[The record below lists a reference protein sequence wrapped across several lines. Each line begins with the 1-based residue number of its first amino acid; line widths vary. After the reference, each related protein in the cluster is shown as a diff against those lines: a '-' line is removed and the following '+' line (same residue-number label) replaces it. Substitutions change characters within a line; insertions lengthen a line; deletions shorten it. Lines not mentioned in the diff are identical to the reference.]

1 MHLSKSSVSRMCECE
16 WNGWPMQWSVAH
28 TYVCVYVMI
37 WSSSVYIAHTSSVS
51 SVSARKSQ
59 PGTPGTASP
68 QTKDRLVSPT
78 KEETI
83 LETSLS
89 NDGLSESSSSS
100 FKLPKTLQSSN
111 KDQVRTYICMYCM
124 YISWWLW
131 TLYTC
136 THTHIYVRTHT
147 CVQVHNISSYSTPE
161 HFRTTVQGSAC
172 ETYEGTEG
180 EEECLLWCWLEV
192 HTEIW

>member
-1 MHLSKSSVSRMCECE
+1 M
-16 WNGWPMQWSVAH
+16 
-28 TYVCVYVMI
+28 
-37 WSSSVYIAHTSSVS
+37 
-51 SVSARKSQ
+51 SARKSQ

-124 YISWWLW
+124 YIS
-131 TLYTC
+131 
-136 THTHIYVRTHT
+136 
-147 CVQVHNISSYSTPE
+147 
-161 HFRTTVQGSAC
+161 
-172 ETYEGTEG
+172 
-180 EEECLLWCWLEV
+180 
-192 HTEIW
+192 